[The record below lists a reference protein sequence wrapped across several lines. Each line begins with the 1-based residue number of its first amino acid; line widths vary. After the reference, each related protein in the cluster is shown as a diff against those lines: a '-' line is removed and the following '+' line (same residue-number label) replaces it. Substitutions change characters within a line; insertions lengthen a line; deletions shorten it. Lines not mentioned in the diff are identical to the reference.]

1 MSFSL
6 KVKEELCAINVSSRH
21 CKCAE
26 LSAFVML
33 NGFDNKITTD
43 KEQNDFAINRYA
55 KMISSLNIDLA
66 SDEDQ
71 KTLKLIKLKDG
82 YCINTILIE
91 RSCCKQ
97 AFIRGAFIAS
107 GSITDP
113 QKGYHFEITCDNLEQ
128 VEVLMN
134 ILKDFG
140 IEPRY
145 VLRKKYHVVYI
156 KDASMIVDILNI
168 MGAYISLMDM
178 ENVRILK
185 EMRNSVNRRVNCE
198 AANINKTV
206 NAAVKQME
214 DIRYIE
220 GVKGLS
226 YLPHNLR
233 AVAELRMAEPEM
245 PLKEIGNN
253 LNPPLGKSGV
263 NHRLRKI
270 SEIADELRRN

>member
-6 KVKEELCAINVSSRH
+6 KVKEELCAINVSSRQ

-71 KTLKLIKLKDG
+71 KTLKLIKHKDG

-145 VLRKKYHVVYI
+145 ILRKKYHVVYI

-185 EMRNSVNRRVNCE
+185 EMRNSVNRKVNCE

-220 GVKGLS
+220 SVKGLS

-233 AVAELRMAEPEM
+233 AVAELRMVEPEM

>member
-145 VLRKKYHVVYI
+145 ILRKKYHVVYI

-185 EMRNSVNRRVNCE
+185 EMRNSVNRKVNCE

-220 GVKGLS
+220 SVKGLS

>member
-140 IEPRY
+140 IESRY
-145 VLRKKYHVVYI
+145 ILRKKYHVVYI

-185 EMRNSVNRRVNCE
+185 EMRNSVNRKVNCE

-220 GVKGLS
+220 SVKGLS

>member
-71 KTLKLIKLKDG
+71 KTLKLIKHKDG

-145 VLRKKYHVVYI
+145 ILRKKYHVVYI

-185 EMRNSVNRRVNCE
+185 EMRNSVNRKVNCE

-220 GVKGLS
+220 SVKGLS

>member
-145 VLRKKYHVVYI
+145 ILRKKYHVVYI

-185 EMRNSVNRRVNCE
+185 EMRNSVNRKVNCE

-220 GVKGLS
+220 SVKGLS

-233 AVAELRMAEPEM
+233 AVAELRMAEPEL

>member
-43 KEQNDFAINRYA
+43 IEQNDFAINRYA

-185 EMRNSVNRRVNCE
+185 EMRNSVNRKVNCE

-253 LNPPLGKSGV
+253 LNPPLGESGV

>member
-1 MSFSL
+1 
-6 KVKEELCAINVSSRH
+6 
-21 CKCAE
+21 
-26 LSAFVML
+26 
-33 NGFDNKITTD
+33 
-43 KEQNDFAINRYA
+43 
-55 KMISSLNIDLA
+55 
-66 SDEDQ
+66 
-71 KTLKLIKLKDG
+71 
-82 YCINTILIE
+82 
-91 RSCCKQ
+91 
-97 AFIRGAFIAS
+97 
-107 GSITDP
+107 
-113 QKGYHFEITCDNLEQ
+113 
-128 VEVLMN
+128 MN

-145 VLRKKYHVVYI
+145 ILRKKYHVVYI

-185 EMRNSVNRRVNCE
+185 EMRNSVNRKVNCE

-220 GVKGLS
+220 SVKGLS

>member
-145 VLRKKYHVVYI
+145 ILRKKYHVVYI

-185 EMRNSVNRRVNCE
+185 EMRNSVNRKVNCE

>member
-6 KVKEELCAINVSSRH
+6 KVKEELCTINVSSRH

-145 VLRKKYHVVYI
+145 ILRKKYHVVYI

-185 EMRNSVNRRVNCE
+185 EMRNSVNRKVNCE

-220 GVKGLS
+220 SVKGLS